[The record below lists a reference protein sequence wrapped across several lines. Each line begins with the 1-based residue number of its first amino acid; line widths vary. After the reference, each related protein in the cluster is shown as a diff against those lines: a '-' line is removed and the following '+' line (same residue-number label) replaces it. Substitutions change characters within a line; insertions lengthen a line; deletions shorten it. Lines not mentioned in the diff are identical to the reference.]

1 MLWALIVLRVLR
13 LEDPGLLFAHTS
25 IPIHFVSLLLSLL
38 FLFYF
43 WCILLRSKPSS
54 GSVGFFS
61 FLPISKNSPRSSY
74 VVIVLPEH
82 QTERIGTNTSL
93 PYRLAS
99 NRREGLQ
106 TARGNCITTILRD
119 SDLLYTV
126 LAFLH
131 SSTEPLGLISQ
142 HLAGVERGER
152 GYFSLACIIDIHLRC
167 PPGME
172 FASHRLR
179 STWCRG
185 RGLVWFLGAFCVLFS
200 SFLPVIPDY
209 ERVTTLIF
217 LLDLYLF
224 IIQFFLFISFLRLVF
239 PLW

>member
-1 MLWALIVLRVLR
+1 M
-13 LEDPGLLFAHTS
+13 
-25 IPIHFVSLLLSLL
+25 
-38 FLFYF
+38 
-43 WCILLRSKPSS
+43 
-54 GSVGFFS
+54 
-61 FLPISKNSPRSSY
+61 
-74 VVIVLPEH
+74 VIVLPEH
-82 QTERIGTNTSL
+82 QTERIGTNLSL

-106 TARGNCITTILRD
+106 KARGNCITTILRD

-152 GYFSLACIIDIHLRC
+152 GYFSLALYYRHSSSL
-167 PPGME
+167 PPWDGIC
-172 FASHRLR
+172 FAPTPEHMVSGA
-179 STWCRG
+179 WF
-185 RGLVWFLGAFCVLFS
+185 GLVLGAFCVLFS

-224 IIQFFLFISFLRLVF
+224 IIQFFLFISLSSVSVRVGGSWVGIFLMVTQSGPVLSVEAENGPKLRIRIGRGERS
-239 PLW
+239 